1 MGLSFQLV
9 SKVAGLGGKALILK
23 NWAAE
28 NSGSPK
34 GINGW
39 GKDLSLL
46 VSTGK
51 HLLLQGFQLSSGE
64 ADAATLPRPQHPTGW
79 GWVSSHG
86 LRPCRLMILQRRPS

>member
-1 MGLSFQLV
+1 MGLSFQLL
-9 SKVAGLGGKALILK
+9 SKVTGLGGKASILK

-28 NSGSPK
+28 DSGSPM

-51 HLLLQGFQLSSGE
+51 HLLLQGPQLSSGE
-64 ADAATLPRPQHPTGW
+64 ADVATLPLP
-79 GWVSSHG
+79 SASHKVG
-86 LRPCRLMILQRRPS
+86 VGE